1 MLVSKHTCVLT
12 NNQIFVLFSSCGP
25 GRVTRNSRVTR
36 AEDSPPETKTV
47 PKTSS
52 SNHSR

>member
-12 NNQIFVLFSSCGP
+12 NNEIFVLFSSGGP
-25 GRVTRNSRVTR
+25 GKVTHNSHVTQ

-52 SNHSR
+52 SNCSR